1 MFGGK
6 WDGFCVDELH
16 QNNNNNNSQPHHH
29 HQKQGSSTSL
39 ASMSVIS
46 RTWSVI
52 RANIINPNGRR
63 EMSIHCLTTNHDDT
77 NMDDDEDDDKMAI
90 DDQTKSSSLA
100 IIHNNPLN
108 NNNDQMIPLTFDCH
122 TRLEPEVPFDQSVSS
137 FIEWFHFH
145 IKRIEYCRKHIVRM
159 GTTMSMMPSTQHPA
173 TVWIGLALFLCLF
186 GIVLGLPQTSPT
198 SYQYQ
203 QHQIQHH
210 HHQPKEYH
218 RRQQNVALTS
228 SSSSSSSSSTHSS
241 SPYPTSHGSINSQSS
256 SSSSYQPHYHH
267 PLHPFKQNNNQVQH
281 QQYQKYHHLNR
292 TTHSSQSQLDSN
304 HSFHQPTNSIGTTT
318 NATCLNCKLR
328 LNRTEAEYLK
338 LEAIKQQIL
347 SKLNMARP
355 PRITNDQLKREQAI
369 EAIRKAK
376 LNARVMQ
383 RMGGKRYR
391 TNNINGKRKR
401 HSRRES
407 DIPIHRR
414 LVHHSSMNQSEY
426 DLVGTEIFGNYN
438 SNNNNNNEEGEE
450 DEDDGEDE
458 EEEES
463 FNNDEYY
470 GKTSEIIAFAEP
482 GKFFSTLNLLSL
494 N

>member
-1 MFGGK
+1 MTTSCRPQVNVGSIHGQTFNIIPPIASPTMFGGK

-16 QNNNNNNSQPHHH
+16 QNNNNNNSQPHH

-63 EMSIHCLTTNHDDT
+63 EMSIHCLTTNHDD
-77 NMDDDEDDDKMAI
+77 DGDDKMAI

-145 IKRIEYCRKHIVRM
+145 IKRIEYCRKHI
-159 GTTMSMMPSTQHPA
+159 
-173 TVWIGLALFLCLF
+173 
-186 GIVLGLPQTSPT
+186 
-198 SYQYQ
+198 
-203 QHQIQHH
+203 
-210 HHQPKEYH
+210 
-218 RRQQNVALTS
+218 
-228 SSSSSSSSSTHSS
+228 
-241 SPYPTSHGSINSQSS
+241 
-256 SSSSYQPHYHH
+256 
-267 PLHPFKQNNNQVQH
+267 
-281 QQYQKYHHLNR
+281 YHHLNR